1 LDPCRQ
7 ASYGKKRGLWSGL
20 KQIFHSGRPGSLARP
35 NSRQRSATAAATTL
49 TTTHT
54 SSNRLRPLSRGDLQ
68 SLSYSCLGQAR
79 RREGA
84 EEEDEDYEE
93 EEEYMREQARR
104 LSRNLSLSHESVF
117 HIDSHNAQ
125 VSCREKGPR

>member
-1 LDPCRQ
+1 
-7 ASYGKKRGLWSGL
+7 
-20 KQIFHSGRPGSLARP
+20 
-35 NSRQRSATAAATTL
+35 
-49 TTTHT
+49 
-54 SSNRLRPLSRGDLQ
+54 LSRGDLQ

-84 EEEDEDYEE
+84 EEDDYEEE

-125 VSCREKGPR
+125 VSCREKGPK

>member
-1 LDPCRQ
+1 M
-7 ASYGKKRGLWSGL
+7 
-20 KQIFHSGRPGSLARP
+20 
-35 NSRQRSATAAATTL
+35 
-49 TTTHT
+49 
-54 SSNRLRPLSRGDLQ
+54 SRGDLQ

-79 RREGA
+79 RREVA
-84 EEEDEDYEE
+84 EEEEEDYEE

-125 VSCREKGPR
+125 VSCVEIGRQERKV